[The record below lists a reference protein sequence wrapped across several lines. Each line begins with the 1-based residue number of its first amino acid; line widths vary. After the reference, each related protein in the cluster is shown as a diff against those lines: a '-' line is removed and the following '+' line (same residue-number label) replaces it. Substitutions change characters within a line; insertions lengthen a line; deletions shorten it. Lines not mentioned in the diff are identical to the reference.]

1 MIKRGIE
8 LKFDN
13 VYLKKNKKFIFVLEG
28 RYFEKIDKENI

>member
-13 VYLKKNKKFIFVLEG
+13 MYFKKNKKFIFVLEG
-28 RYFEKIDKENI
+28 KYFEKIDNENV